1 MRNKLIITSTVA
13 ALFIL
18 GAYSFAANKPLTG
31 TVTDD
36 MCASKHTMMPSKPDS
51 DCVRACVKAGREHAL
66 LVGDKLYKLE
76 GHTAEVDSLAA
87 KKARI
92 TGDLSGDIM
101 HVATIQTAK

>member
-1 MRNKLIITSTVA
+1 MRNTLIIKSAVA

-36 MCASKHTMMPSKPDS
+36 MCARKHTMMPGKPDS
-51 DCVRACVKAGREHAL
+51 DCVRACVKTGREHAL

-76 GHTAEVDSLAA
+76 GHSAEVDRLAA

-92 TGDLSGDIM
+92 TGDLTGDVM
-101 HVATIQTAK
+101 HVASIQTAK